1 MNEKFGQFDVI
12 IVGAGPAGIAAAL
25 WCDDLKLTSCLV
37 ERSSE
42 IGGQL
47 HWIHNPISNYPGTQ
61 FAGGSDAA
69 HRFKK
74 SLAGRSVTVKTDAHV
89 LKVDVNSRSVFIEG
103 EQPISGKAIVLAT
116 GVRRR
121 QLGVAGEAEFHNKGV
136 LESGS
141 RDRRDASGKRV
152 AVIGGGDAALENAL
166 ILAEHAEKVHVIH
179 RRERFSARKEFIKSV
194 KASDRIEAVL
204 NARVKEFGGSEGL
217 EFIDIELVKGGS
229 QRIAIENAV
238 VRIGV
243 LPNSELLAGTVD
255 LDDAGYVIVDRIG
268 QTSATDIYAVGDV
281 AFPESPTIATSVGTA
296 ATAIKHIASKIRLSE

>member
-1 MNEKFGQFDVI
+1 MDEKFGQFDVV

-25 WCDDLKLTSCLV
+25 WCDDLKLTACLV
-37 ERSSE
+37 ERSSQ

-61 FAGGSDAA
+61 FAGGSEAVR
-69 HRFKK
+69 RFKG
-74 SLAGRSVTVKTDAHV
+74 SLAGKLVTVKTDAHV

-103 EQPISGKAIVLAT
+103 EQPISGKAILLAT

-121 QLGVAGEAEFHNKGV
+121 KLEVTGEAEFRNKGI

-152 AVIGGGDAALENAL
+152 AVVGGGDAALENAL
-166 ILAEHAEKVHVIH
+166 ILAEHAEKVYLIH
-179 RRERFSARKEFIKSV
+179 RRERFSARKEFIRSA
-194 KASDRIEAVL
+194 KAIDRIEAVL

-217 EFIDIELVKGGS
+217 EFIDIELAEGGS
-229 QRIAIENAV
+229 ERIVIENAV

-243 LPNSELLAGTVD
+243 LPNSELLARSVN

-268 QTSATDIYAVGDV
+268 QTSAPDIYAVGDV
-281 AFPESPTIATSVGTA
+281 AFPESPTIATSVGSA
-296 ATAIKHIASKIRLSE
+296 ATAIKHVASKIRLSE